1 MLCVM
6 STPAPL
12 QPWRLRLA
20 AHRLHRGGVIA
31 YPTESVF
38 GLGCD
43 PLNEE
48 AVRRLLAIKRR
59 HPGKG
64 VILIAD
70 CFERLQPYL
79 GAIPRHRLDEV
90 LRHWPGPHTW
100 LLPAAPWVPAWLTGR
115 HTTLAMRVT
124 AHPVAAALCR
134 AAGMP
139 LVSTSANLSGR
150 PPARSPLQTRLRCG
164 PGIDMVLHGETGG
177 LRQPTPIRDALSGAR
192 LR

>member
-1 MLCVM
+1 MS
-6 STPAPL
+6 STP

-20 AHRLHRGGVIA
+20 AHLLRQGGILS

-43 PLNEE
+43 PLDER
-48 AVRRLLAIKRR
+48 AVMRLLALKRR
-59 HPGKG
+59 DVKKG

-70 CFERLQPYL
+70 DFERLAPYVGEL
-79 GAIPRHRLDEV
+79 PRERLAQV
-90 LRHWPGPHTW
+90 LQHWPGPYTW
-100 LLPAAPWVPAWLTGR
+100 LLPAAAWVPKWLTGD

-134 AAGMP
+134 SVGMP

-150 PPARSPLQTRLRCG
+150 PPARNPLQARLRCG
-164 PGIDMVLHGETGG
+164 GNIDMVLHGETGG
-177 LRQPTPIRDALSGAR
+177 LARPTMIRDALTGAT
-192 LR
+192 LRD